1 VIGCVGKDTPLDFFL
16 GQIRSLRISEGERY
30 STDFTP
36 DDALRPDE
44 KAVLLYDASSV
55 DGDRIIDLSGK
66 NNHGTVE

>member
-1 VIGCVGKDTPLDFFL
+1 LITRESPAQALAFSSAVH
-16 GQIRSLRISEGERY
+16 ISEGERY